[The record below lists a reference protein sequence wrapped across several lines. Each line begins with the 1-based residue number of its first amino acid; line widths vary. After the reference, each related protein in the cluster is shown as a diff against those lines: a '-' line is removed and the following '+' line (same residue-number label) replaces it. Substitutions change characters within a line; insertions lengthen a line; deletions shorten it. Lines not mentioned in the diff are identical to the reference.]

1 VSGLTYTYLYILQIS
16 RMFDPACFI
25 GVDG

>member
-1 VSGLTYTYLYILQIS
+1 VSVLRYPYLYIPS
-16 RMFDPACFI
+16 FFNNSDPACFI